1 MLSAA
6 SVAAVTVLPVASA
19 AGSDVAVL
27 PHPAKDATAH
37 AAVKMT
43 AVTLFFIISP
53 PLIINIYNLRCAD
66 CYLLRLSILLAI
78 CMPIVWNIC
87 TRTINRITVTTIIST

>member
-6 SVAAVTVLPVASA
+6 SVAAVTVLPVAST

-27 PHPAKDATAH
+27 PHPAKDATAN

-53 PLIINIYNLRCAD
+53 PLIININNK
-66 CYLLRLSILLAI
+66 YL
-78 CMPIVWNIC
+78 
-87 TRTINRITVTTIIST
+87 